1 MSGPA
6 SATFPA
12 DHERLAV
19 KILEDVRTPIDFRL
33 INASRSRA
41 EQLDEGLTHQ
51 LSDFLHCDLEKQTPV
66 DPDPEPLYV
75 TLFGIDYLE
84 LN

>member
-6 SATFPA
+6 TSPA
-12 DHERLAV
+12 DHEGLVV
-19 KILEDVRTPIDFRL
+19 KSLEDVQTPIDFRL
-33 INASRSRA
+33 INTLRPRA

-51 LSDFLHCDLEKQTPV
+51 LSDFLHCDLENQTPV